1 MFNRLFNQDNPFWQS
16 MDRVFDL
23 CELNILWLVCCIP
36 IVTAGPST
44 VAFYYAMINLV
55 RGEEGYVHKDFFRSF
70 KQNFKQGLLA
80 GLLLMAVGGFL
91 AADVYIA
98 YKSGKGI
105 YTFLMFFFAFLFL
118 IWSFVALY
126 TMPLLAKFENS
137 LRNTIIWAFTL
148 SIKHFPQTLLML
160 FAVVVAL
167 WLCHL
172 LPGLMFIVFGFVC
185 QFHARRMVSILKP
198 WLPAPASMEED
209 EDATEEDP

>member
-1 MFNRLFNQDNPFWQS
+1 MFSRLFDQNNPFWRG
-16 MDRVFDL
+16 MDRVFDVA
-23 CELNILWLVCCIP
+23 ELNILWLLCCVP

-44 VAFYYAMINLV
+44 IAFYYAMINLV

-70 KQNFKQGLLA
+70 KRNFKQGVAA

-105 YTFLMFFFAFLFL
+105 FTFLMVFFAFLFL

-137 LRNTIIWAFTL
+137 LRNTLVWAFTL
-148 SIKHFPQTLLML
+148 SIKNLPQTLIML
-160 FAVVVAL
+160 LAVVVAL
-167 WLCHL
+167 WVCHL
-172 LPGLMFIVFGFVC
+172 LPGLMFIAFGFVC
-185 QFHARRMVSILKP
+185 QFHARRLVSILRP
-198 WLPAPASMEED
+198 WLPAPEGAQEED
-209 EDATEEDP
+209 GPEEEP

>member
-1 MFNRLFNQDNPFWQS
+1 MFNRLFDQDNLFWRG
-16 MDRVFDL
+16 MDRVFDVA
-23 CELNILWLVCCIP
+23 ELNILWLVCCIP

-70 KQNFKQGLLA
+70 KLNFKQGMAA
-80 GLLLMAVGGFL
+80 GLLLMAIGGFL

-105 YTFLMFFFAFLFL
+105 YTFLMVFFAFLFL

-137 LRNTIIWAFTL
+137 LRNTLVWAFTL
-148 SIKHFPQTLLML
+148 SIKHLPQTIVMLL
-160 FAVVVAL
+160 AVVIAL
-167 WLCHL
+167 WVCHL

-185 QFHARRMVSILKP
+185 QFHAKRLVSILRP
-198 WLPAPASMEED
+198 WLPEPETAAEED
-209 EDATEEDP
+209 EPEEEP

>member
-1 MFNRLFNQDNPFWQS
+1 MFNRLFDQDNPFWRG
-16 MDRVFDL
+16 MDRVFDVA
-23 CELNILWLVCCIP
+23 ELNILWLVCCIP

-70 KQNFKQGLLA
+70 KLNFKQGMAA
-80 GLLLMAVGGFL
+80 GLLLMAIGGFL

-105 YTFLMFFFAFLFL
+105 YTFLMVFFAFLFL

-137 LRNTIIWAFTL
+137 LRNTLVWAFTL
-148 SIKHFPQTLLML
+148 SIKHLPQTIVMLL
-160 FAVVVAL
+160 AVVIAL
-167 WLCHL
+167 WVCHL

-185 QFHARRMVSILKP
+185 QFHAKRLVSILRP
-198 WLPAPASMEED
+198 WLPEPETAAEED
-209 EDATEEDP
+209 EPEEEP